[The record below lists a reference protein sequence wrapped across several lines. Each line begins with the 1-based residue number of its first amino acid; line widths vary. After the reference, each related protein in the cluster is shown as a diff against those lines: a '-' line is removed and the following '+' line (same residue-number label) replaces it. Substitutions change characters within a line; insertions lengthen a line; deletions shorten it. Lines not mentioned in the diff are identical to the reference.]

1 MKNRR
6 NYYRILH
13 VEPDAPT
20 AVIRASYRAILA
32 RLKVHPDLGGDHAQ
46 AVLVNEAFATL
57 GDPVRRAAYDRTI
70 SQPTQMRGRMAQ
82 AHAAASSNARQK
94 PEPPKGKLGCGFCG
108 APYVVGDADRPEST
122 CSACGSPLFAARRQS
137 ARAGTVGGE
146 APDRA
151 APAGNGR
158 SRRALERAPRSM
170 RLTFRLPASRH
181 VAWFGT
187 TEDIS
192 PNGMRFVAQAELQ
205 IGDRLQI
212 ECDFC
217 RAVAVVKT
225 SQPAPAAGRG
235 YSYYGVEFL
244 TLRLAR
250 QRGGFV
256 SSVA

>member
-57 GDPVRRAAYDRTI
+57 SDPIRRAAYDRTI
-70 SQPTQMRGRMAQ
+70 AQPTQMRGQMAQ
-82 AHAAASSNARQK
+82 APATASSSARSK
-94 PEPPKGKLGCGFCG
+94 AEPPKGKLGCGFCG
-108 APYVVGDADRPEST
+108 APYLIGDADRPDSM

-137 ARAGTVGGE
+137 ARAVTDTGGSAVAG
-146 APDRA
+146 APVSKS
-151 APAGNGR
+151 P

-170 RLTFRLPASRH
+170 PLTFRLPSSRH

-187 TEDIS
+187 TEDVS

-212 ECDFC
+212 ECEFC

-225 SQPAPAAGRG
+225 SQPAPTAGRG
-235 YSYYGVEFL
+235 YTHYGVEFL

>member
-57 GDPVRRAAYDRTI
+57 SDPLQRAAYDRTI
-70 SQPTQMRGRMAQ
+70 LQPNELRGRMAQ
-82 AHAAASSNARQK
+82 AVANGAPDGRPRAETAKS
-94 PEPPKGKLGCGFCG
+94 KLGCGFCG
-108 APYVVGDADRPEST
+108 ASYPVGDADRTDSMCST
-122 CSACGSPLFAARRQS
+122 CGSPLFAARRQS
-137 ARAGTVGGE
+137 ARV
-146 APDRA
+146 APDATAPSRGA
-151 APAGNGR
+151 ATSARPA
-158 SRRALERAPRSM
+158 SRRALERLPRSM
-170 RLTFRLPASRH
+170 PLTFRLSASRH

-187 TEDIS
+187 TEDLS
-192 PNGMRFVAQAELQ
+192 PNGMRFLAQAELQ
-205 IGDRLQI
+205 VGDRLQI
-212 ECDFC
+212 ECEFC

-225 SQPAPAAGRG
+225 VQPAPAAGRG
-235 YSYYGVEFL
+235 YTHYGVEFL
-244 TLRLAR
+244 TLRIAR